1 MYDYLD
7 SFSDKEEAINVSTKV
22 KQLLPN
28 EEFNLTKFS
37 SNNHDILK
45 SLSKTNAVK
54 STDVNLDLDEIP
66 MERALG
72 VLWHPEEDTL
82 KIRSV

>member
-7 SFSDKEEAINVSTKV
+7 SFSDKEEAINMSTKV

-28 EEFNLTKFS
+28 GEFNLKKFS
-37 SNNHDILK
+37 LNNYDILK

-66 MERALG
+66 MERDLG
-72 VLWHPEEDTL
+72 VLWHQEEDTL